1 MTIAEVE
8 RTAKYLRD
16 GNMLQRCPAG
26 AMEVLRQDL
35 QSAGLR
41 EAAELLRR
49 FVSCYCDL
57 AAERTLLLES
67 LQEAARSDYEAEMS
81 WRRQVE
87 ESEDNLAEA
96 REEARNE
103 GLELLHRGVR

>member
-1 MTIAEVE
+1 MDISEVE

-16 GNMLQRCPAG
+16 MNMLQTCPAG

-41 EAAELLRR
+41 EAAELLRT
-49 FVSCYCDL
+49 FVSRYCDL
-57 AAERTLLLES
+57 AAERNLLVAS
-67 LQEAARSDYEAEMS
+67 LQEAAQQDYRAEVR
-81 WRRQVE
+81 RRQAA
-87 ESEDNLAEA
+87 ESADDLAEA

>member
-16 GNMLQRCPAG
+16 GNMLQRCLAG

>member
-57 AAERTLLLES
+57 AAERTLLFES

>member
-57 AAERTLLLES
+57 AAERNLLIAS
-67 LQEAARSDYEAEMS
+67 LQEAARSDYEAWKREHGE
-81 WRRQVE
+81 VE
-87 ESEDNLAEA
+87 VTPAE
-96 REEARNE
+96 
-103 GLELLHRGVR
+103 VRLIQAAIDRVVERKTHKR

>member
-87 ESEDNLAEA
+87 ESEDNFAEA